1 MPTKKKTPAKKPETE
16 STTRHNYQE
25 VFDGHFEELI
35 KDAKLDECWF
45 GDNPRGDVNDG
56 IDVKNSYALHG
67 NYKYICIDGHGR
79 QAFYTEAWANG
90 CTLRRATV
98 KPKDKMFEV
107 HDANILDGDL
117 TSNEITT
124 LAVAKIHVN
133 DKGAKE
139 RTFFQELSMFK

>member
-1 MPTKKKTPAKKPETE
+1 MPAKKKTPAKKPETE

-67 NYKYICIDGHGR
+67 KLRDEPPMLWMRN
-79 QAFYTEAWANG
+79 NG
-90 CTLRRATV
+90 KHV
-98 KPKDKMFEV
+98 SYQHVPK
-107 HDANILDGDL
+107 A
-117 TSNEITT
+117 
-124 LAVAKIHVN
+124 
-133 DKGAKE
+133 
-139 RTFFQELSMFK
+139 

>member
-1 MPTKKKTPAKKPETE
+1 MSNAERATKK
-16 STTRHNYQE
+16 R
-25 VFDGHFEELI
+25 
-35 KDAKLDECWF
+35 KLQGKMW
-45 GDNPRGDVNDG
+45 
-56 IDVKNSYALHG
+56 I
-67 NYKYICIDGHGR
+67 YKYICIDGHGR
-79 QAFYTEAWANG
+79 HAFYTGARANG

-98 KPKDKMFEV
+98 KPKDKLFEV